1 MELWS
6 EDIKWRRDL
15 EIDAASFNRWSSS
28 VLSPITDGVM
38 PLSLDQAYADGKL
51 IGKDLRFALVKFP
64 RGWPVCRRSGFLS
77 LDEKAPFV
85 KNRLATVYGSQL
97 GTCWFTDEVV
107 FPYLSCAPRTA
118 VMSLTPFELFTCRP
132 GIRKAKGNVFMA
144 GLGLGFMAHRI
155 LQKKTVTR
163 LTIVEKDFDVIRV
176 FGSRLEQLYG
186 YKRLKVI
193 HDDFYEYAKGKG
205 KLKNYDSI
213 IMDIW
218 MKFWDARRDQ
228 KAKELTKDYPCV
240 WVWGNP
246 KNNG

>member
-6 EDIKWRRDL
+6 EDIKWRSNL
-15 EIDAASFNRWSSS
+15 EIDADSFNRWSSS
-28 VLSPITDGVM
+28 VLSPITDGVV
-38 PLSLDQAYADGKL
+38 PLSLDQTYANGKP
-51 IGKDLRFALVKFP
+51 IGKEFRFALVKFP
-64 RGWPVCRRSGFLS
+64 KECRRSGLFS
-77 LDEKAPFV
+77 LEEKTV
-85 KNRLATVYGSQL
+85 KNRLSTIYGSQL

-107 FPYLSCAPRTA
+107 FPHLSCAPRVA

-132 GIRKAKGNVFMA
+132 GIRRAKGNVFMA

-176 FGSRLEQLYG
+176 FGSRLENLYNC
-186 YKRLKVI
+186 KRLDII
-193 HDDFYEYAKGKG
+193 HADFYEYAKGKG

-218 MKFWDARRDQ
+218 MKFGDARRDQ

-240 WVWGNP
+240 WMWGNP